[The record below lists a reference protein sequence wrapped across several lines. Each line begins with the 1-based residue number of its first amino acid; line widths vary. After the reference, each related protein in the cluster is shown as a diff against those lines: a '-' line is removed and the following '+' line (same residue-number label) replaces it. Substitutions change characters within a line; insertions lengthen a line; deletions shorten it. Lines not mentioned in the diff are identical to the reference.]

1 MRVRDVMT
9 RTPTVVSPDES
20 LERAAQLMAQLDAG
34 TLPVGEN
41 DRLVGMITDRDI
53 AIRAAGEG
61 RNPQTTRVR
70 EIMSAGVKY
79 CFEDESVEHVA
90 ENMGQIQVRRLPV
103 VNRDKRLVGIVS
115 LGDISRE
122 TRTST
127 SGEALR
133 EVSAPA
139 GRYSQRLGRGTF
151 GGRSFGV
158 DSARGP
164 VITAITLIGFTAA
177 LMYLFDN
184 TRGPGRRA
192 KLRDQLVRQTQNVRR
207 SAEELAAKAKSKVAR
222 QADEES
228 PIAH

>member
-9 RTPTVVSPDES
+9 RTPTVISPDES

-133 EVSAPA
+133 
-139 GRYSQRLGRGTF
+139 
-151 GGRSFGV
+151 
-158 DSARGP
+158 
-164 VITAITLIGFTAA
+164 
-177 LMYLFDN
+177 
-184 TRGPGRRA
+184 
-192 KLRDQLVRQTQNVRR
+192 
-207 SAEELAAKAKSKVAR
+207 
-222 QADEES
+222 
-228 PIAH
+228 